1 MLLLF
6 IEIGEY
12 GARHKEWTVYPLVA
26 SNIQLGTSKQ
36 SQTDIACGDVG
47 KQNLILIIK
56 I

>member
-1 MLLLF
+1 M
-6 IEIGEY
+6 EC
-12 GARHKEWTVYPLVA
+12 TVYPHGAMFLVA

-36 SQTDIACGDVG
+36 SRTDIACGDVG